1 MERIRERLLLLVYS
15 YKSHQQWI
23 AQSVP
28 EMKKTLNGEALF
40 KLFLFR
46 FCIALL

>member
-1 MERIRERLLLLVYS
+1 M
-15 YKSHQQWI
+15 

-28 EMKKTLNGEALF
+28 EMKKALNGEALF
-40 KLFLFR
+40 KLFLFG